1 MSKTPWTRYN
11 NLIINLKK
19 ANLPLIVRDEMLR
32 KMRKLSA
39 TDAVEIIG
47 KEFKQAL
54 KKYKDW

>member
-1 MSKTPWTRYN
+1 MKKPPWNRYN
-11 NLIINLKK
+11 KLIIDLKQ
-19 ANLPLIVRDEMLR
+19 ANIPLIVRDKLLR
-32 KMRKLSA
+32 KMRRMSA

>member
-1 MSKTPWTRYN
+1 MKKVPWTRYN
-11 NLIINLKK
+11 KLIIDLKK

-32 KMRKLSA
+32 KMRKMSA